1 MNAGDEAK
9 LLLECSLDGDGRIA
23 AERVSAAC
31 DVACRE
37 GSDLRKLAIL
47 RKYLK
52 LAKSRLKAATV
63 TIESAGE
70 LSDEAYGKLKEFVAK
85 RTGRA
90 DLVFER
96 RVDASERRVDA
107 SLIGG
112 VRIICGDVIWERSAK
127 SELESIM

>member
-70 LSDEAYGKLKEFVAK
+70 LSDEAYGKLKDFVAK
-85 RTGRA
+85 RTGRS
-90 DLVFER
+90 DLVF
-96 RVDASERRVDA
+96 ERRVDA

>member
-9 LLLECSLDGDGRIA
+9 LLLECSLDSDGRIV

-31 DVACRE
+31 DIACRE
-37 GSDLRKLAIL
+37 GSDLRKLAVL
-47 RKYLK
+47 RKY
-52 LAKSRLKAATV
+52 LAKSRLRAATV

-70 LSDEAYGKLKEFVAK
+70 LSDEAYGKLKDFVAK

-90 DLVFER
+90 DLVF
-96 RVDASERRVDA
+96 ERRVDA

>member
-9 LLLECSLDGDGRIA
+9 LLLECSLDSDGRIV

-31 DVACRE
+31 DIACRE
-37 GSDLRKLAIL
+37 GSDQ
-47 RKYLK
+47 YLK

-96 RVDASERRVDA
+96 RVDAS
-107 SLIGG
+107 LIGG

>member
-37 GSDLRKLAIL
+37 GSDLRKLAVL

-52 LAKSRLKAATV
+52 SRLRAATV

-70 LSDEAYGKLKEFVAK
+70 LSDEAYGKLKDFVAK

-90 DLVFER
+90 DLVF
-96 RVDASERRVDA
+96 ERRVDA